1 MFGIVHSIYAL
12 ESRSF
17 VSARFQG
24 QTPKHGA
31 IPIPR
36 SNACCPMFTSLSTV
50 YLSKFFKIHW
60 FLNKKDVC
68 PTSYIYLDSTY
79 IYLDLLIFTYI
90 YHIFS
95 SILNIFTHIS
105 TYFHVYFYLFLH
117 IYHIFLLISTYLLLF
132 SCIFLLISTY
142 LLLFSTCRALHLLL
156 PAMGTTCLGP
166 IPTIVCYF
174 TTNKSIYGRVG
185 KKTT

>member
-68 PTSYIYLDSTY
+68 PRSYCITTLPH
-79 IYLDLLIFTYI
+79 
-90 YHIFS
+90 YHITTLQHHHQANGQQWHIWPKAS
-95 SILNIFTHIS
+95 SEE
-105 TYFHVYFYLFLH
+105 
-117 IYHIFLLISTYLLLF
+117 LISAPGA
-132 SCIFLLISTY
+132 S
-142 LLLFSTCRALHLLL
+142 AV
-156 PAMGTTCLGP
+156 
-166 IPTIVCYF
+166 IPTFINAVHKCGSCY
-174 TTNKSIYGRVG
+174 
-185 KKTT
+185 